1 MLGSILLPPEALENP
16 MQKPILWIAGLALVA
31 VSLGAMAAEPCR
43 YSAPRNAE
51 LDAAGLKALTVQIGP
66 DNLVLRG
73 QPGLTKVV
81 VRGTACAS
89 NPKWLDDIKVETARQ
104 GDTASVIARDR
115 DRGFQVMSWFGD
127 SYAYLKLDVQVPPAL
142 AVKLLEGSGDA
153 DIGNVAA
160 LDASVGSGDLKVGG
174 VTGEFGLR
182 VGSGDVIASRVGSLN
197 VGSIGSGDFSIQ
209 GVGGNAAIG
218 SIGSGDAKLADIA
231 GNLTLRS
238 IGSGDL
244 TVHDVKH
251 DVSVGSLASGD
262 VKLYQIGGSVRADSV
277 GSGDFNVDGVGGDLS
292 VGAVGSGDVDHQNV
306 KGKVSVPRDND

>member
-1 MLGSILLPPEALENP
+1 

-31 VSLGAMAAEPCR
+31 VSLGTAAAEPCR

-73 QPGLTKVV
+73 QPGLTKIV

-89 NPKWLDDIKVETARQ
+89 NPKWLDDIKVEATRQ
-104 GDTASVIARDR
+104 GNTASVVAHDR
-115 DRGFQVMSWFGD
+115 DRGLQVMSWFGD

-142 AVKLLEGSGDA
+142 AIKLLEGSGDA
-153 DIGNVAA
+153 DIANVAA
-160 LDASVGSGDLKVGG
+160 LDASVGSGDLTVNG

-182 VGSGDVIASRVGSLN
+182 VGSGDAVASRVGSLN

-218 SIGSGDAKLADIA
+218 SIGSGDAKLADVA
-231 GNLTLRS
+231 GSLTLQS
-238 IGSGDL
+238 VGSGDI
-244 TVHDVKH
+244 TVHGVKQDVT
-251 DVSVGSLASGD
+251 VGSLASGD
-262 VKLYQIGGSVRADSV
+262 VKLRQVGGNVRADSV
-277 GSGDFNVDGVGGDLS
+277 GSGDFDVDGVGGNLS
-292 VGAVGSGDVDHQNV
+292 IGAVGSGGVGHQNV
-306 KGKVSVPRDND
+306 KGKVSVPRNAH